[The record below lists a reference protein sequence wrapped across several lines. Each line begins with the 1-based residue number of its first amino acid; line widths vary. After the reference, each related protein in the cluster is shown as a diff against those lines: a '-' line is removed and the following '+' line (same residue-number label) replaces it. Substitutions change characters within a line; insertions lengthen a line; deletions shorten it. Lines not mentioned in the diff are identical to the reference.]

1 MALWNKDRIPIK
13 INSRDLSKLY
23 TDTKLFEK
31 TELGLM
37 QGKELYDE
45 WVFDTRPTL
54 QESTQNVD
62 SKNILNMYS
71 LGDENSLQ
79 FKEIYREINVTHSR
93 NQLMFFK
100 SYGLNWQIPHE
111 TMRISAAI
119 KHNLC

>member
-1 MALWNKDRIPIK
+1 
-13 INSRDLSKLY
+13 
-23 TDTKLFEK
+23 
-31 TELGLM
+31 M

-45 WVFDTRPTL
+45 WVFDTCPTL